1 MINLHFKDYEE
12 FGMNPQ
18 HTSGKHR
25 LQQHK
30 QKLQQ
35 SPHQQQQ
42 EELERYNA
50 EELYRTQYL
59 AGRNTENHV
68 PLRNSES
75 LDETGR
81 FSLFY
86 FNHFFCFFYFF

>member
-35 SPHQQQQ
+35 SPHQQSGSR
-42 EELERYNA
+42 LFDPW
-50 EELYRTQYL
+50 LSK
-59 AGRNTENHV
+59 
-68 PLRNSES
+68 LRQSP
-75 LDETGR
+75 R
-81 FSLFY
+81 A
-86 FNHFFCFFYFF
+86 